1 MALFTKKD
9 PCAICGGK
17 VKGLFPWKIDGQL
30 VCIDCHGAVDLPA
43 GVESNMSMEDF
54 RAYMAFREEN
64 TLLKQ
69 QFQTTQQIDFG
80 LWDTKFMFDMTNRLL
95 CMDKHLGKTIFEGRH
110 IKSFVIKE
118 DTIPLYE
125 GSAAGLIHYVS
136 TVPDRAMAMA
146 PQITQMAMQAQMRR
160 DMERMRERMNQDND
174 NNNTYYTTTI
184 NIPEPFKN
192 FNVELRFEHPYW
204 DIFTADMSGPTFDN
218 ERPDL
223 NDYLRVYDDR
233 VKVMDEL
240 AHAFMNLAFPDA
252 PEQVVAPA
260 GTVIQNTVPTIATV
274 AATATDV
281 VEEIQRF
288 KALMEQ
294 GIITEEEFAAKKRQL
309 LGI

>member
-1 MALFTKKD
+1 MGLFGKKD

-17 VKGLFPWKIDGQL
+17 VKGLFPSKIEGQY
-30 VCIDCHGAVDLPA
+30 VCNNCYGIVDLPA
-43 GVESNMSMEDF
+43 DISTSNMTLEEF
-54 RAYMAFREEN
+54 RGYMQFREEN
-64 TLLKQ
+64 ALLKQ

-95 CMDKHLGKTIFEGRH
+95 CMDKHLGKTIFEGRN

-125 GSAAGLIHYVS
+125 GSAEGLIHYVS
-136 TVPDRAMAMA
+136 RVPDRAMAMA

-160 DMERMRERMNQDND
+160 DMERMRERMNND
-174 NNNTYYTTTI
+174 NNNNNIYHTTTI
-184 NIPEPFKN
+184 DIPEPFKN
-192 FNVELRFEHPYW
+192 FNVEIRFEHPYW
-204 DIFTADMSGPTFDN
+204 DIFKADMSGPNFDN

-233 VKVMDEL
+233 AKVMDEL
-240 AHAFMNLAFPDA
+240 AHALMNLAFPGA

-260 GTVIQNTVPTIATV
+260 GTVVQNTVPTASIA
-274 AATATDV
+274 ATDV

>member
-1 MALFTKKD
+1 MGLFSKKD

-17 VKGLFPWKIDGQL
+17 VKGLFSSKIEGQY
-30 VCIDCHGAVDLPA
+30 VCTDCYGIVDLPA
-43 GVESNMSMEDF
+43 STSTSDMTLEEF
-54 RAYMAFREEN
+54 RGYMQFREEN
-64 TLLKQ
+64 ALLKQ

-118 DTIPLYE
+118 DTVPLYE

-146 PQITQMAMQAQMRR
+146 PQIMQMAMQARMRR
-160 DMERMRERMNQDND
+160 DMEHMRERMNND
-174 NNNTYYTTTI
+174 NNNTYHTTNI
-184 NIPEPFKN
+184 DIPEPFKN

-204 DIFTADMSGPTFDN
+204 DIFTADMSGPSFDN

-223 NDYLRVYDDR
+223 NDYLHVYNDR
-233 VKVMDEL
+233 AKVMDEL
-240 AHAFMNLAFPDA
+240 AHAFMNLAFPGA

-260 GTVIQNTVPTIATV
+260 GTTVQNAAPTV
-274 AATATDV
+274 AAVATDV